1 MTAPRLLLSA
11 FCLALLL
18 ALAPVAVRAAGTGVI
33 TGQVVGKNGATSIAG
48 TPVTLEIST
57 ADGGAL
63 DEHTTKAGD
72 DGSFR
77 FDNIPMPEG
86 AVYLLKVVYDGGSYF
101 QEVQFDSG
109 ATTAS
114 VPAITVYP
122 ATRDAGVITF
132 QRFNTIISTV
142 DQNGAQIIETGSY
155 HNGAQQAY
163 IGPGAS
169 NGQDATTLRFGLPQ
183 DAAALQPAQG
193 LNRDTLVQIDEP
205 PLFGFAMLDAIPPG
219 DQQFAYIYR
228 LAAPGNTIAFDRVFP
243 YQTDIYTLYLP
254 AGAQLQAGGT
264 GPAFAD
270 GGETTLPNGGRYHI
284 YTLSNLA
291 PNTQVSAR
299 FINVSGG
306 DSSNLIGG
314 ISPLWLLPII
324 VALVVG
330 IGLVAVYGRRRLA
343 APAVPAGKPTRR
355 PRGAT
360 TVRTV
365 PAGAAVPRAT
375 APAPVAE
382 AEDLAARRERLIN
395 DLADLD
401 DRYESGA
408 LPEAEYRRERAARK
422 DELLATLRALEAR
435 DGAAPAQSRT

>member
-1 MTAPRLLLSA
+1 MTARRLLPLA
-11 FCLALLL
+11 LCLAL
-18 ALAPVAVRAAGTGVI
+18 ALAFAPAAVRAADAGAI
-33 TGQVVGKNGATSIAG
+33 TGQVVAKNGATGIAG
-48 TPVTLEIST
+48 TPITLEIST
-57 ADGGAL
+57 ADGGAP
-63 DEHTTKAGD
+63 DEHTAKAGD

-77 FDNIPMPEG
+77 FDNIPMPAG
-86 AVYLLKVVYDGGSYF
+86 AVYLLKVVFDGGNYF

-109 ATTAS
+109 ATTAAA
-114 VPAITVYP
+114 PAITVYP
-122 ATRDAGVITF
+122 ATRDARAISF

-155 HNGAQQAY
+155 HNGARQAY
-163 IGPGAS
+163 VGPGAQ

-219 DQQFAYIYR
+219 DQQFAYLYR
-228 LAAPGNTIAFDRVFP
+228 LAAPGNTITFNRVFP
-243 YQTDIYTLYLP
+243 YQTDLYTLYLP
-254 AGAQLQAGGT
+254 AGARLAAGGT

-270 GGETTLPNGGRYHI
+270 GGETTLPDGHSYHI

-291 PNTQVSAR
+291 PNTRLTAR
-299 FINVSGG
+299 FTNVSGSDG
-306 DSSNLIGG
+306 GNFLWGIG
-314 ISPLWLLPII
+314 PFWAFLII

-330 IGLVAVYGRRRLA
+330 IGLIAVYGRRRLA
-343 APAVPAGKPTRR
+343 VPAVPAGKAARR

-365 PAGAAVPRAT
+365 PAGAAVGS
-375 APAPVAE
+375 APTPAVEAS
-382 AEDLAARRERLIN
+382 AEDLVARRERLIN

-401 DRYESGA
+401 DRFETGA
-408 LPEAEYRRERAARK
+408 LPEEEYRRERAARK

-435 DGAAPAQSRT
+435 AGAAPAQSRT